1 MGQYPLCQLSTLNLI
16 HENQGWGT
24 RLKFEELFSHL
35 SSESHI
41 KGRSFE
47 EISKWWLTNDEL
59 WSSLVK
65 QVWLWNEWPNR
76 NTRDLGIDLVAEG
89 FDGTLWAIQCKAYD
103 PESSLKKSDIDSFLS
118 ASSQRQFS
126 NRLLITTTKNIG
138 ANARNAISDQE
149 KPVQIVDW
157 LRLKESSVDWSLAEQ
172 GLKAKHIAPRNLRP
186 HQVEALASVV
196 NGLSTSDRGQLIM
209 ACGTGKTLTGLR
221 INEAMDN
228 ELAILLVPSLTLLS
242 QTLKDWL
249 TDRVIDF
256 KWLAVCSDDSVTSDP
271 QDNSRLVDYDIP
283 ATTDIKVIQKF
294 LGTPGKKVIF
304 STYQSS
310 DILKS
315 AILKTKISVNLVIAD
330 EAHRLAGKV
339 GREFASFLDTELPVS
354 KRLFMTATPRIYSN
368 SIKKLSK
375 SLDIDILSMD
385 DRHVFGDVLY
395 RYSFSKAISEGI
407 LSDYRVV
414 VIGIDDISTKDLFNK
429 RALVKAGVVETDSE
443 SLALHV
449 ALSKAIK
456 QWNLRRVISF
466 HSRVVKARKFAN
478 DQVLLNE
485 WMPKEFAVKGKLNAT
500 TISSSM
506 PTNKRRQILDV
517 LKNLSEGETG
527 LVTNAR
533 CLTEGIDVPT
543 LDAVVFVDPKTSQ
556 IDIIQAIGRAIRL
569 GGANKTY
576 GTVVVPVHVPKGKS
590 SKDSFDATNFKKI
603 GDVLN
608 ALRAHDEDFG
618 EELDKLRTSLGQRG
632 SVGDLPEKLIW
643 DMPATISRDFVNRI
657 QAVSV
662 EFATSSWDFMLG
674 RLLAF
679 IEDEGHARPP
689 KSETTESRRLADWVT
704 KQRGAFRS
712 GTLSEKKT
720 KTLESSHSTWTWDPI
735 EGAWSE
741 YFEDLKTYVQ
751 EYGNARPSP
760 TSGKKTSLGIWI
772 IHQRDNYSTQKLSK
786 ERIDAL
792 ENVHS
797 SWSWNPLEDD
807 WNFMLNL
814 LKKYEQING
823 HTRVFATHKFEGQNL
838 GNWVHAQRSK
848 KSERPGSRKQEL
860 SKEKVEKL
868 DNLST
873 WSWDP
878 AEEDLEKYIS
888 AIKIY
893 SDKFGNSRVPI
904 SYKYNDLFLGKWVSH
919 KRNKYSLGKLPK
931 EQVELLERTFHD
943 WSWSPF
949 KDNWDRNILLLQ
961 KFIEIN
967 GHARV
972 PVEYILDGIK
982 IGSWVQNVKS
992 NFKSGKL
999 SSEQIKTFEESHP
1012 TWTWTLLDQQWEEFF
1027 SKLEDFKKA
1036 YGHCNVGSKGKS
1048 KDERALYEWVNTQ
1061 RRRLNV
1067 GKLLEARKA
1076 RLEAIGFLF
1085 EPIDPWMESYE
1096 ILTAYVAR
1104 EGDANI
1110 PVNHIEDG
1118 YFLGRWAS
1126 KLRGSY
1132 KAKKLTEQ
1140 QIQLLEKLEGWNW
1153 ERKTTKK

>member
-1 MGQYPLCQLSTLNLI
+1 
-16 HENQGWGT
+16 
-24 RLKFEELFSHL
+24 LKFEELFSQL

-41 KGRSFE
+41 KGKSFE
-47 EISKWWLTNDEL
+47 KISKWWLTNDEI

-65 QVWLWNEWPNR
+65 KVWLWDEWPNR

-89 FDGTLWAIQCKAYD
+89 FDGALWAIQCKAYD
-103 PESSLKKSDIDSFLS
+103 PDSSLKKADIDSFLS
-118 ASSQRQFS
+118 ASSQKQFT
-126 NRLLITTTKNIG
+126 NRLLITTTKSIG
-138 ANARNAISDQE
+138 ENARNTISDQE

-157 LRLKESSVDWSLAEQ
+157 IRLSESSVDWSLAEK
-172 GLKAKHIAPRNLRP
+172 GLKSKGHIPKTLRP
-186 HQVEALASVV
+186 HQQNALASVI
-196 NGLSTSDRGQLIM
+196 NGFSNSNRGQLIM

-221 INEAMDN
+221 INEAMGN
-228 ELAILLVPSLTLLS
+228 ELTVLLVPSLTLLS

-249 TDRVIDF
+249 TDKKTDF

-271 QDNSRLVDYDIP
+271 QDNARLVDYDLP

-294 LGTPGKKVIF
+294 LASTGKKVVF

-310 DILKS
+310 NILKS
-315 AILKTKISVNLVIAD
+315 ALMKSKVVVDFAIAD

-339 GREFASFLDTELPVS
+339 GREFASFLDPDLPVS
-354 KRLFMTATPRIYSN
+354 KRLFMTATPRVYAN
-368 SIKKLSK
+368 SIKKMSE
-375 SLDIDILSMD
+375 SLDIQILSMD
-385 DRHVFGDVLY
+385 DKEMFGEIFH

-449 ALSKAIK
+449 ALSKAMNN
-456 QWNLRRVISF
+456 WNLRRVISF
-466 HSRVVKARKFAN
+466 HSRVAKARKFAN

-485 WMPKEFAVKGKLNAT
+485 WMPKEYAVSGKINAT

-517 LKNLSEGETG
+517 LKNLSDGETG
-527 LVTNAR
+527 LVSNAR

-556 IDIIQAIGRAIRL
+556 VDIIQAIGRAIRL
-569 GGANKTY
+569 GGANKTH

-590 SKDSFDATNFKKI
+590 SKDSFDASSFKKI

-632 SVGDLPEKLIW
+632 SMAEMPEKLIW
-643 DMPATISRDFVNRI
+643 DLPKSISKDFASQI

-662 EFATSSWDFMLG
+662 EFATFNWDFMFG
-674 RLLAF
+674 KLLKF
-679 IEDEGHARPP
+679 VEENRHARPP
-689 KSETTESRRLADWVT
+689 KGVNKESRNLAGWVSL
-704 KQRGAFRS
+704 QRKLFKA
-712 GTLSEKKT
+712 GTLSGERIVS
-720 KTLESSHSTWTWDPI
+720 LEGVHES
-735 EGAWSE
+735 WSWNPL
-741 YFEDLKTYVQ
+741 EDDWESYMEELKVYVQ
-751 EYGNARPSP
+751 IHGNARPAASNP
-760 TSGKKTSLGIWI
+760 AHLRLVNWITNQRESYAAGKL
-772 IHQRDNYSTQKLSK
+772 LK

-792 ENVHS
+792 ESVHS

-814 LKKYEQING
+814 LQEFERVNG
-823 HTRVFATHKFEGQNL
+823 HTRVIAGYKFEGHNL

-848 KSERPGSRKQEL
+848 KSERPTSRQHAISNEQIERL
-860 SKEKVEKL
+860 ES
-868 DNLST
+868 LST
-873 WSWDP
+873 WTWDP

-888 AIKIY
+888 AIKTY
-893 SDKFGNSRVPI
+893 SEEFGNSRVPV
-904 SYKYNDLFLGKWVSH
+904 SYKHNDLFLGKWVSH

-931 EQVELLERTFHD
+931 EQVELIESNFPD

-949 KDNWDRNILLLQ
+949 KDSWTRNLSLLQ
-961 KFIEIN
+961 KFIEVN

-972 PVEYILDGIK
+972 SLEDVLDGVK
-982 IGSWVQNVKS
+982 IGTWVSNLKS
-992 NFKSGKL
+992 NYKAGKL
-999 SSEQIKTFEESHP
+999 SSEQIETLENSHP
-1012 TWTWTLLDQQWEEFF
+1012 SWTWALLDQQWEEFF
-1027 SKLEDFKKA
+1027 SMLEDFKKA
-1036 YGHCNVGSKGKS
+1036 YGHCNVGSKGETKE
-1048 KDERALYEWVNTQ
+1048 ERALYEWVNTQ
-1061 RRRLNV
+1061 RKRFKQ
-1067 GKLLEARKA
+1067 GKLPEARKA
-1076 RLEAIGFLF
+1076 RLEAIKFSF
-1085 EPIDPWMESYE
+1085 EPPDPWMESYE
-1096 ILTAYVAR
+1096 VLLAYVTR
-1104 EGDANI
+1104 EGSANI

-1126 KLRGSY
+1126 KMRGSY
-1132 KAKKLTEQ
+1132 KAKELTDQ
-1140 QIQLLEKLEGWNW
+1140 QIKLLEKLPEWNW
-1153 ERKTTKK
+1153 VRINKNK

>member
-1 MGQYPLCQLSTLNLI
+1 
-16 HENQGWGT
+16 
-24 RLKFEELFSHL
+24 LKFEDLFGRL

-41 KGRSFE
+41 KGKSFE
-47 EISKWWLTNDEL
+47 KISKWWLMNDEI
-59 WSSLVK
+59 WSSLVRK
-65 QVWLWNEWPNR
+65 VWLWDEWPNR

-103 PESSLKKSDIDSFLS
+103 PDSSLKKADIDSFLS
-118 ASSQRQFS
+118 ASSQKQFT
-126 NRLLITTTKNIG
+126 NRLLITTTKSIG
-138 ANARNAISDQE
+138 ENARNTISDQE

-157 LRLKESSVDWSLAEQ
+157 IRLSESSVDWSLAEK
-172 GLKAKHIAPRNLRP
+172 GLKGKSHTPRTLRP
-186 HQVEALASVV
+186 HQQNALTSVI
-196 NGLSTSDRGQLIM
+196 NGFSKSDRGQLIM

-221 INEAMDN
+221 INEAMGN
-228 ELAILLVPSLTLLS
+228 ELTVLLVPSLTLLS

-249 TDRVIDF
+249 TDKKTDF

-271 QDNSRLVDYDIP
+271 QDNVRLVDYDLP

-294 LGTPGKKVIF
+294 LASTGKKVVF

-315 AILKTKISVNLVIAD
+315 AVLKSKIKVDLVIAD

-339 GREFASFLDTELPVS
+339 GREFASFLGQDLPVS
-354 KRLFMTATPRIYSN
+354 KRLFMTATPRVYTN
-368 SIKKLSK
+368 SIKKMSEE
-375 SLDIDILSMD
+375 LDIQMLSMD
-385 DRHVFGDVLY
+385 DTEMFGEVLY

-449 ALSKAIK
+449 ALSKAMK
-456 QWNLRRVISF
+456 RWNLRRVISF
-466 HSRVVKARKFAN
+466 HSRVAKARKFAN

-485 WMPKEFAVKGKLNAT
+485 WMPKEYAIKGKLNAT
-500 TISSSM
+500 TISSAM
-506 PTNKRRQILDV
+506 PTSKRRQILDV

-527 LVTNAR
+527 LVSNAR

-556 IDIIQAIGRAIRL
+556 VDIIQAIGRAIRL
-569 GGANKTY
+569 GGANKTH
-576 GTVVVPVHVPKGKS
+576 GTVVVPVHVPKDKS
-590 SKDSFDATNFKKI
+590 SKDSFDATSFKKI

-632 SVGDLPEKLIW
+632 SMGDMPEKLIW

-662 EFATSSWDFMLG
+662 EFATSNWDFMFG
-674 RLLAF
+674 QLLAF
-679 IEDEGHARPP
+679 IQDEGHARPP
-689 KSETTESRRLADWVT
+689 KGETIESRRLSGWVT
-704 KQRGAFRS
+704 KQRGAFRL
-712 GTLSEKKT
+712 GVLSDVKVKQ
-720 KTLESSHSTWTWDPI
+720 LESIHGTWTWDPI
-735 EGAWSE
+735 EGAWNE
-741 YFEDLKTYVQ
+741 YFEELKMYVAKH
-751 EYGNARPSP
+751 GNARP
-760 TSGKKTSLGIWI
+760 TRTHGVEYGITEWI
-772 IHQRDNYSTQKLSK
+772 VNQRESYSSQKLSK

-792 ENVHS
+792 ESVHP

-807 WNFMLNL
+807 WNFMFNL
-814 LKKYEQING
+814 LKEFEEING
-823 HTRVFATHKFEGQNL
+823 HTRVFATHKFKGHNL

-848 KSERPGSRKQEL
+848 KSERPGSRKGGV
-860 SKEKVEKL
+860 SKERAERL
-868 DNLST
+868 ESLST
-873 WSWDP
+873 WTWDP

-888 AIKIY
+888 AIKTY
-893 SDKFGNSRVPI
+893 SEEFGNSRVPI
-904 SYKYNDLFLGKWVSH
+904 SYKHNDLFLGKWVSH

-931 EQVELLERTFHD
+931 EQVELIESTFAD

-949 KDNWDRNILLLQ
+949 KDNWERNQLLLQ

-972 PVEYILDGIK
+972 PVEYILDGVK

-992 NFKSGKL
+992 NYKSGKL

-1027 SKLEDFKKA
+1027 SMLEDFKKA
-1036 YGHCNVGSKGKS
+1036 HGHCNVGSKGKT
-1048 KDERALYEWVNTQ
+1048 KEERVLYEWVNTQ
-1061 RRRLNV
+1061 RKRLTV
-1067 GKLLEARKA
+1067 GKLPEARKA

-1085 EPIDPWMESYE
+1085 QPIDPWMESYE
-1096 ILTAYVAR
+1096 ILVAYVAR
-1104 EGDANI
+1104 EGSANI
-1110 PVNHIEDG
+1110 PVNHIENG
-1118 YFLGRWAS
+1118 YSLGRWAG

-1132 KAKKLTEQ
+1132 RANELSEQ
-1140 QIQLLEKLEGWNW
+1140 QIKLLEKLPEWNW
-1153 ERKTTKK
+1153 VRTSKN

>member
-1 MGQYPLCQLSTLNLI
+1 LSVINFKLNTRK
-16 HENQGWGT
+16 QDWGT
-24 RLKFEELFSHL
+24 SLKFEELFSRL
-35 SSESHI
+35 STESHI

-118 ASSQRQFS
+118 ASSQKQFS

-138 ANARNAISDQE
+138 ENARNTISDQE

-157 LRLKESSVDWSLAEQ
+157 LRLKESSVDWALAER
-172 GLKAKHIAPRNLRP
+172 GIKAKHNASRNLRP
-186 HQVEALASVV
+186 HQADALASVIK
-196 NGLSTSDRGQLIM
+196 GLSTSDRGQLIM

-221 INEAMDN
+221 INEAMNN
-228 ELAILLVPSLTLLS
+228 ELTILLVPSLTLLS

-249 TDRVIDF
+249 TDRKIDF

-271 QDNSRLVDYDIP
+271 QDNARLVDYDIP
-283 ATTDIKVIQKF
+283 ATTDKRVIQKF
-294 LGTPGKKVIF
+294 LDTPGKKVVF

-310 DILKS
+310 EILKS
-315 AILKTKISVNLVIAD
+315 AILKTNTKVDFVIAD

-339 GREFASFLDTELPVS
+339 GREFASFLDPELPVS

-368 SIKKLSK
+368 SIKKLSE
-375 SLDIDILSMD
+375 SLDIEILSMD

-414 VIGIDDISTKDLFNK
+414 VIGIDDLVTRDLFNK
-429 RALVKAGVVETDSE
+429 RALVKAGIVETDSE

-449 ALSKAIK
+449 ALAKAMK
-456 QWNLRRVISF
+456 TWNLRRVISF
-466 HSRVVKARKFAN
+466 HSRVAKARKFSS

-485 WMPKEFAVKGKLNAT
+485 WMPKEYAIQGKLNAT

-517 LKNLSEGETG
+517 LKNLSDDETG
-527 LVTNAR
+527 LVSNAR

-543 LDAVVFVDPKTSQ
+543 LDAVVFVDPKSSQ
-556 IDIIQAIGRAIRL
+556 VDIIQAIGRAIRL
-569 GGANKTY
+569 GGANKTH
-576 GTVVVPVHVPKGKS
+576 GTVVVPVHVPRDKT
-590 SKDSFDATNFKKI
+590 SKDSFDASSFKKI

-632 SVGDLPEKLIW
+632 TTGEMPEKLVW
-643 DMPATISRDFVNRI
+643 DMPSTISKDFVNRI
-657 QAVSV
+657 QAVSI
-662 EFATSSWDFMLG
+662 EFATSNWDFMFG
-674 RLLAF
+674 QLLAY
-679 IEDEGHARPP
+679 IQDEGHARPP
-689 KSETTESRRLADWVT
+689 KGETIESRRLSGWVT

-712 GTLSEKKT
+712 GTLANEKINK
-720 KTLESSHSTWTWDPI
+720 LESSHGTWTWDPI
-735 EGAWSE
+735 EGAWNE
-741 YFEDLKTYVQ
+741 YFEELKMYVAKH
-751 EYGNARPSP
+751 GDARPSR
-760 TSGKKTSLGIWI
+760 THGVEYGIGDWI
-772 IHQRDNYSTQKLSK
+772 INQRESYSSQKLSK
-786 ERIDAL
+786 ERIEAL
-792 ENVHS
+792 ENVHP

-807 WNFMLNL
+807 WNFMFNL
-814 LKKYEQING
+814 LKEFEVING
-823 HTRVFATHKFEGQNL
+823 HTRVIATHKFEGFNL

-860 SKEKVEKL
+860 SKDKVEKL
-868 DNLST
+868 ESLST
-873 WSWDP
+873 WTWDP

-888 AIKIY
+888 AIKVY
-893 SDKFGNSRVPI
+893 SEAFGNSRVPI

-931 EQVELLERTFHD
+931 EQVEMIEKNFPD

-949 KDNWDRNILLLQ
+949 KDDWERNLSLLQ
-961 KFIEIN
+961 KFIAIN

-972 PVEYILDGIK
+972 PVEEIFDGVN
-982 IGSWVQNVKS
+982 IGSWISNLKS
-992 NFKSGKL
+992 KYKAGRL
-999 SSEQIKTFEESHP
+999 SSEQIEILQNSHSS
-1012 TWTWTLLDQQWEEFF
+1012 WTWTLLDQQWEEFF
-1027 SKLEDFKKA
+1027 ALLKTFKSLN
-1036 YGHCNVGSKGKS
+1036 GHCNVSSKGQTKE
-1048 KDERALYEWVNTQ
+1048 ERALYEWVNTQ
-1061 RRRLNV
+1061 RKRLKV
-1067 GKLLEARKA
+1067 GKLPEARKV
-1076 RLEAIGFLF
+1076 RLDVIGFSF
-1085 EPIDPWMESYE
+1085 EPVDPWVESYE
-1096 ILTAYVAR
+1096 MLLAYVSR
-1104 EGDANI
+1104 EGNANI
-1110 PVNHIEDG
+1110 PTNHVENEF
-1118 YFLGRWAS
+1118 FLGRWAS
-1126 KLRGSY
+1126 TQRGKY
-1132 KAKKLTEQ
+1132 RIGELTKQ
-1140 QIQLLEKLEGWNW
+1140 QIQLLETLEGWTW
-1153 ERKTTKK
+1153 ERKMTKK